1 MSLIV
6 STTSAL
12 GLTES
17 GANST
22 FQVGQ
27 VKEKIAQE
35 KGWDVAQ
42 QKLIYSGKCLICWR
56 LLLLARDI
64 WARSFPHFSD

>member
-56 LLLLARDI
+56 LLQPGQRYLGQIVSA
-64 WARSFPHFSD
+64 FQ